1 MADKKAKVEALSK
14 LMIDGILTA
23 DEFANVVAA
32 LDGNVVSNAPAKE
45 KSELEKQYDDVFS
58 KHVINVFKSPASCK
72 WPELTPDMVKKG
84 EIKINSKLTQCTY
97 IDTYID
103 APNSYGAMLRK
114 KLRLVINN
122 EGKITNA
129 LQELQ
134 TSGVTL
140 LGAIANA
147 ANKDNWTDIVK
158 F

>member
-1 MADKKAKVEALSK
+1 MATMEEKMVALTK
-14 LMIDGILTA
+14 LMHDGILTA
-23 DEFANVVAA
+23 EDFANVVAT
-32 LDGNVVSNAPAKE
+32 LNGGLNATTSAKE
-45 KSELEKQYDDVFS
+45 KSELEKRYDDVFS
-58 KHVINVFKSPASCK
+58 KHIVNVFKSPASCK

-97 IDTYID
+97 IETYID

-114 KLRLVINN
+114 NLRLVVDDN
-122 EGKITNA
+122 GAITRA

-140 LGAIANA
+140 LGIIANA

-158 F
+158 L